1 MTIIKNI
8 CLLILIAIFSCSKK
22 DVLECPDNIACTEVF
37 VSIGVKIVNSNN
49 EIVNCFKTVTEI
61 EGQVNPIV
69 NNIFDIAVGP
79 YIILDDS
86 QKSKL
91 KKDGSKVIFTAY
103 NEKDQVIAAENFVI
117 GHDCCHVVKIS
128 GPESITVK

>member
-8 CLLILIAIFSCSKK
+8 CLLILSAIFSCSKK

-69 NNIFDIAVGP
+69 NNIFLVDI
-79 YIILDDS
+79 
-86 QKSKL
+86 L
-91 KKDGSKVIFTAY
+91 K
-103 NEKDQVIAAENFVI
+103 
-117 GHDCCHVVKIS
+117 
-128 GPESITVK
+128 